1 MTLPQKYKFILA
13 AFLLITLSFTRA
25 FAGADTVHAK
35 ESVIELFVFAPCES
49 CNEEEK
55 FIKEVELKLTEA
67 GEGNYECRV
76 YNAYKDSGASHLEAI
91 AGEYGLEI
99 SISDLPVAIVQGE
112 AFFGTYEQ
120 IGEALGEHLE
130 NRAEADEEKSGPGTE
145 TGNSADVDLGAG
157 SGTDSDIDTERSVDT
172 VDVANENAVDSVF
185 YRDIMDVGKDD
196 TALILF
202 VTGSCDSCNEAEEY
216 LKNYLPKEHCKL
228 HIYNIMEDENAAV
241 IRKFMKIYEV
251 PDNKQQVPLLFCKT
265 LFLSG
270 VDAIRENTLVAL
282 KSSDTSGPWEAVAEH
297 FSDEREDTHF
307 SKLKLAVTGFANGLN
322 PCGISML
329 LMVLSML
336 LMSGR
341 DFFKGSFAYL
351 AGKFLTYL
359 CLGFTIGKLL
369 SVIEGKA
376 FRTVHGALNIIFAVL
391 ALGFGLFYFIDFI
404 HVLRKDYGKERLRL
418 PEKLRRWN
426 HTNIKKLTNVQGWLL
441 FPVLFLLGIVIS
453 AGEFLCTGQVYLATL
468 LYMAGQSGTFDREMV
483 GNLVLYLTA
492 MCVPMVLLTV
502 VVAKGKSV
510 MAASHISLKI
520 LPAIKLT
527 YSIFFFIL
535 GISLLF

>member
-1 MTLPQKYKFILA
+1 M
-13 AFLLITLSFTRA
+13 LIILSFTRA
-25 FAGADTVHAK
+25 LAGASTAEAK
-35 ESVIELFVFAPCES
+35 ETSIELFVFAPCES

-55 FIKEVELKLTEA
+55 FSKEVGLKLTEA
-67 GEGNYECRV
+67 GADSYESRV
-76 YNAYKDSGASHLEAI
+76 YNAYKESGASHLEVI
-91 AGEYGLEI
+91 AKEYGLEI

-120 IGEALGEHLE
+120 IGEALGEYLNSGSE
-130 NRAEADEEKSGPGTE
+130 GVVTKLDPDMEEGDVAVSESGVAIE
-145 TGNSADVDLGAG
+145 
-157 SGTDSDIDTERSVDT
+157 SGTDA
-172 VDVANENAVDSVF
+172 ANKEAADLAV

-270 VDAIRENTLVAL
+270 VDAIRENTLAAL
-282 KSSDTSGPWEAVAEH
+282 ESSDTSGPWEAVAEH

-341 DFFKGSFAYL
+341 NFFKGSFAYL